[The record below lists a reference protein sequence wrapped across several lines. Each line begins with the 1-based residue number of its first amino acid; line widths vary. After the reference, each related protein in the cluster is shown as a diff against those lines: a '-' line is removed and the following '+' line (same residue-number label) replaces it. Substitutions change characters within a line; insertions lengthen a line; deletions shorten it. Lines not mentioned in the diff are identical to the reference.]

1 MTQPQ
6 GTFTVRWGKLSLAAL
21 GALAT
26 LAAPITLV
34 VALVGPLSLWVPL
47 IALAV
52 AGLSVAGLRASAVRD
67 RRRKAWEQAA
77 VSVPAALIESAAQ
90 DAAAREA
97 RERAERELAEARLAE
112 ERAAELERRLA
123 ERQDAP
129 FDMLAEE
136 PADEAV
142 GEDEP
147 AVLAPAVAAAASEQW
162 TPREL
167 PAPSYVGATPAQRPA
182 AAPLPREESK
192 RAEVITSIRQAEA
205 QRLEAERSQRAER
218 LDLDAVLQRR
228 RA

>member
-47 IALAV
+47 IALVLA
-52 AGLSVAGLRASAVRD
+52 ALCVAGLRASAVRD
-67 RRRKAWEQAA
+67 RRRKAWDEAA

-97 RERAERELAEARLAE
+97 RETAERELAAARLAD

-136 PADEAV
+136 PEDEVV

-147 AVLAPAVAAAASEQW
+147 VVAAPVAEAAPQQW

-182 AAPLPREESK
+182 PAPLPREEAK

-205 QRLEAERSQRAER
+205 QRLEAERTQRAER